1 LFDQQERTMSHV
13 YLYGMISPSTVHV
26 LREDFTFPRANEYA
40 EIANSCP
47 SVGGEAA
54 NSAFVLA
61 KLGVPTKLD
70 GNWLNPRDADKVL
83 GLLKPFGIDT
93 SRLSIRS
100 DGGTSEIVIAD
111 RTTRTVFGNYASFH
125 SGPKQWNDPQPE
137 DIERAS
143 VACLDP
149 YFRDESR
156 KAAELCVAYRKPY
169 VTLDCP
175 YDDAMA
181 QHAACIVIS
190 HELRDQT
197 YPARDHRELF
207 DAYRAHCDGLV
218 IFTFGSEAL
227 WYARKQEEGTFVPY
241 RVEPVDTTGAGD
253 AFRGAIAY
261 GILQQWSDAKTV
273 EFASAVAACVCLTSP
288 HALNAPN
295 LETVLEF
302 MAQHRAQR

>member
-1 LFDQQERTMSHV
+1 MSHV
-13 YLYGMISPSTVHV
+13 YLYGMISPSTVHR

-40 EIANSCP
+40 EIALSVP
-47 SVGGEAA
+47 SVGGEAV

-61 KLGVPTKLD
+61 KLGVATKLD
-70 GNWLNPRDADKVL
+70 GNWIHPRDAHQVL

-93 SRLSIRS
+93 SRLSIRP

-111 RTTRTVFGNYASFH
+111 RTTRTVFGNYDAFH
-125 SGPKQWNDPQPE
+125 QGPKQWNDPQPD
-137 DIERAS
+137 DIEQAS

-156 KAAELCVAYRKPY
+156 KAAELCVRCQKPY

-175 YDDAMA
+175 YEELMA
-181 QHAACIVIS
+181 QRAACVVIS
-190 HELRDQT
+190 HELRDRV
-197 YPARDHRELF
+197 YPGRDHRELF
-207 DAYRAHCDGLV
+207 DAYRAHCEGLV
-218 IFTFGSEAL
+218 IFTFGSEPL
-227 WYARKQEEGTFVPY
+227 WYARRAEQGTFAPF

-261 GILQQWSDAKTV
+261 GILQQWSDARTV

-288 HALNAPN
+288 HALNAPD
-295 LETVLEF
+295 LATVLDF
-302 MAQHRAQR
+302 IARYRARAAAG